1 MGLIVVFLL
10 MFVIASKLRSF
21 ILKQNTNLLIKIVR
35 LKKFNFVLYKDVK
48 AVLRAIF
55 PFFEL
60 PIALFRE
67 Q

>member
-1 MGLIVVFLL
+1 MGLSDIFSL
-10 MFVIASKLRSF
+10 MFMKASKLQSF

-35 LKKFNFVLYKDVK
+35 LKIFNFALYKDVK
-48 AVLRAIF
+48 VVSPAIF
-55 PFFEL
+55 LFFEL

>member
-1 MGLIVVFLL
+1 MGLSDIFSL
-10 MFVIASKLRSF
+10 MFMKASKLQSF

-35 LKKFNFVLYKDVK
+35 LKNFNFALYKDVK
-48 AVLRAIF
+48 VVSPVIF
-55 PFFEL
+55 LFFEL